1 MIIGPI
7 KKIYRRWVVVDMS
20 LNSHEYCFTVVTLLM
35 LIALSLAIVDD
46 IDLKMSEHYI
56 VDKDQSLQQL
66 AEHLPLLCV
75 ESVNEKTLIMIKIRI
90 L

>member
-1 MIIGPI
+1 
-7 KKIYRRWVVVDMS
+7 
-20 LNSHEYCFTVVTLLM
+20 M